1 MNSFI
6 YKNKSSLLRVKRK
19 FNSIFGIELIKYPTA
34 ELDRRIKLLN
44 HYKIDVVLD
53 VGANIGQ
60 FGSEL
65 RNIGFAGKIISFEPT
80 SEAFKKL
87 EKMANNDDL
96 WQINNFSLGEF
107 DGETIINI
115 SKNSVSSSILKN
127 LPQLIESAPNAVFT
141 STENIV
147 VKKLD
152 TIFDELQLDGKN
164 IFLKIDTQGYES
176 MVILGAENSLQ
187 KIAGLQVE
195 MALIPTYEKSVPFH
209 DLSQKLV
216 NKGFKITSIESGYY
230 DKITGK
236 LLEVDGV
243 FFR

>member
-87 EKMANNDDL
+87 EKMARNDDL

>member
-1 MNSFI
+1 M
-6 YKNKSSLLRVKRK
+6 RVKRK